1 MKPARLTLALVALA
15 VSLLA
20 VPAFAERNM
29 VPTLDRSFDVCPD
42 RPAEPNWMQEIPLRQ
57 ASQRVLVQDIYHALN
72 LERIVEIVPAHLIHS
87 DREERFQLRIDP
99 VPELPGQDQLVHVEH
114 RRMTEI
120 KEERMPQR
128 LRAFIEH
135 LIGNETIEQPIV
147 QLPRRIQILLYFRTL
162 FVRIA

>member
-57 ASQRVLVQDIYHALN
+57 AYQRVLVQDIYRAQN
-72 LERIVEIVPAHLIHS
+72 LERIIETESCDCEIRFPSWDAAEAEFHKQHAS
-87 DREERFQLRIDP
+87 DERWKMLEASDAYN
-99 VPELPGQDQLVHVEH
+99 
-114 RRMTEI
+114 
-120 KEERMPQR
+120 QR
-128 LRAFIEH
+128 ANDVRLEAKAICETA
-135 LIGNETIEQPIV
+135 GNW
-147 QLPRRIQILLYFRTL
+147 
-162 FVRIA
+162 